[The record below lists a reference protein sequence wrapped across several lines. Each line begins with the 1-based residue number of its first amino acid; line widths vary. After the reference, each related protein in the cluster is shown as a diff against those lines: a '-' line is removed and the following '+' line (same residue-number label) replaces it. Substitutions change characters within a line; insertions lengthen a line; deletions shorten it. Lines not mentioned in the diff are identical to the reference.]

1 LEKETRL
8 TSRRAGGS
16 AIREPLQ
23 QLQKAELVAIEGRKG
38 RKLTKQ
44 GLTLLTR
51 LPLRCEEIEGQAA
64 RGPELMS
71 GEDYSDEE
79 LEELRRR
86 RMASSSSGPHPTIND
101 GLKPNKQVERQKQA
115 IIRKILTP
123 EARQRLTNIR
133 MVKPEFAEE
142 LEMQLIQ
149 LAQSGRLQGQVTDEQ
164 LKRTLVQLQGQKK
177 EIKIRRG

>member
-1 LEKETRL
+1 
-8 TSRRAGGS
+8 
-16 AIREPLQ
+16 
-23 QLQKAELVAIEGRKG
+23 
-38 RKLTKQ
+38 
-44 GLTLLTR
+44 
-51 LPLRCEEIEGQAA
+51 
-64 RGPELMS
+64 MS

-86 RMASSSSGPHPTIND
+86 RMAQLQQRSSSDDTRRSQAQPPI
-101 GLKPNKQVERQKQA
+101 ERQKQA
-115 IIRKILTP
+115 IIRKILTS

-177 EIKIRRG
+177 EIKIRTEYQWHSTTHRGKSIIYPTPSNRPN

>member
-1 LEKETRL
+1 
-8 TSRRAGGS
+8 
-16 AIREPLQ
+16 
-23 QLQKAELVAIEGRKG
+23 
-38 RKLTKQ
+38 
-44 GLTLLTR
+44 
-51 LPLRCEEIEGQAA
+51 
-64 RGPELMS
+64 MS
-71 GEDYSDEE
+71 GEDYTDEE
-79 LEELRRR
+79 LEALRRR
-86 RMASSSSGPHPTIND
+86 RMQELQRSAYDEQRRSQQQQ
-101 GLKPNKQVERQKQA
+101 QVERQKQS

-164 LKRTLVQLQGQKK
+164 LKKTLEQLQGQRR